1 MTNGAELGFLLDPSL
16 EQLVRAIAS
25 RVDVHFFIEG
35 IFVAVIGY
43 LLFQKSYKPTR
54 NAEELSAQVFKI
66 QSESLDITE
75 AFRLL

>member
-1 MTNGAELGFLLDPSL
+1 MTNGAELGFLLDPTV
-16 EQLVRAIAS
+16 EQLLRAIVS

-54 NAEELSAQVFKI
+54 SPEELSSQVKY
-66 QSESLDITE
+66 
-75 AFRLL
+75 